1 MLDEKDLQAIAE
13 IMDSKI
19 GASEKRMAQLMAQ
32 QRRDIM
38 QNVKTLLDT
47 EVQTKFNLLAEG
59 QEEILRRMPSED
71 DMDIIDGRLDTLEA
85 IARKHSREIEELK
98 KAQ

>member
-38 QNVKTLLDT
+38 QDVKTLLD
-47 EVQTKFNLLAEG
+47 QKF
-59 QEEILRRMPSED
+59 RRNSICWPKVKRKSCAGCPART
-71 DMDIIDGRLDTLEA
+71 IWTSLTDGWIR
-85 IARKHSREIEELK
+85 
-98 KAQ
+98 